1 MDKPIRA
8 KVVYDR
14 IVVFDKPG
22 STHYVTFIF
31 KGDVVFITKGA
42 KYEERDWKDK
52 QFVEIETKD
61 GHNGYCVASGL
72 TPIREGVLY
81 ETSNH
86 STEGS
91 SG

>member
-14 IVVFDKPG
+14 IVVFDSPG

-52 QFVEIETKD
+52 QFVEI
-61 GHNGYCVASGL
+61 
-72 TPIREGVLY
+72 
-81 ETSNH
+81 
-86 STEGS
+86 
-91 SG
+91 